1 MYAMAKHYAIIQTGI
16 GSTFGYMIRRFAS
29 YVKEVLKLLLGC
41 LLLYISLNWTLA
53 KLCIWISFR
62 ASLPP
67 YRIDYCCIGGMAG
80 VYFLVYS
87 FMVRITSFPTDMN
100 NLWIDRWYMWQDWI
114 RVALVATDITS
125 LFYIENCKKSK
136 TSHMLLIHGQNV
148 WAELRVSFT
157 VKKRKKYR
165 L

>member
-1 MYAMAKHYAIIQTGI
+1 M
-16 GSTFGYMIRRFAS
+16 S
-29 YVKEVLKLLLGC
+29 YVKEVLKILLGC
-41 LLLYISLNWTLA
+41 FLLYISLNWALA

-100 NLWIDRWYMWQDWI
+100 NLWIDRWHMWQDWI
-114 RVALVATDITS
+114 KVALVATDITS
-125 LFYIENCKKSK
+125 LFYIENCQKIKDFTSAVDPWLERLSWTTSFFYGEKSAK
-136 TSHMLLIHGQNV
+136 NTDCNKDRMVWTGGAWQSLKLIYD
-148 WAELRVSFT
+148 RP
-157 VKKRKKYR
+157 
-165 L
+165 

>member
-1 MYAMAKHYAIIQTGI
+1 MPSAKTCSVVRVIRKPPVRM
-16 GSTFGYMIRRFAS
+16 TF
-29 YVKEVLKLLLGC
+29 YVICQGGFEDYLSCSLLH
-41 LLLYISLNWTLA
+41 ISLNWTLA

-87 FMVRITSFPTDMN
+87 FMMRITSFPTDMN

-136 TSHMLLIHGQNV
+136 TSHLLLIHGQNAWV
-148 WAELRVSFT
+148 EIRVSFT
-157 VKKRKKYR
+157 AKKREKYR